1 MVEVEADSVTEAYL
15 KVGKNP
21 GKYSNPKSWNS
32 VGNAELTLGK
42 YESPERAKD
51 VLDEIAEKYSE
62 FCGTNGGPL
71 LTQPGYIQP
80 MLFEPPKV
88 YEMPPRAGEDPDV
101 LK

>member
-1 MVEVEADSVTEAYL
+1 MLIFTQDKDCLLNIDKAKMLSVCGFAVVACGE
-15 KVGKNP
+15 G
-21 GKYSNPKSWNS
+21 WQ
-32 VGNAELTLGK
+32 LTLGK

-62 FCGTNGGPL
+62 FRGTNGGPL
-71 LTQPGYIQP
+71 LTQPGYVQP

-88 YEMPPRAGEDPDV
+88 YEMPPRAGEDPDF